1 MDTDHFYFT
10 YPWTS
15 FAHTHLYYRRF
26 RIKRLSNTDIPAKH
40 RYTIIV
46 SNHQN
51 SLNDAMGI
59 VMAEK
64 GTKVWFLARADVFKS
79 KVAAFFLN
87 AYGLM
92 PVYRVRDGLANVKNN
107 LEIFDNIE
115 QKVLRHCPISLF
127 PEAKHQDRRYL
138 GHFHLS
144 YTRLAFSVA
153 ERLNFQEDVYILPV
167 ANHYSDYFAF
177 RPDML
182 LTTGE
187 YISLKPYYE
196 LYKENPRKAQNEV
209 NDVVRAK
216 VQSMMLDI
224 QEVEHYDDIYNML
237 SNYGVTYAIRKGINP
252 NNMYDKLCTDKAIV
266 AKVEAEKEHDADN
279 FEQVCQLSHD
289 YTDILKQHG
298 INDKCVRKLLPVHGL
313 IMQLL
318 YVLLCMP
325 VALCGIA
332 HHIIPILIPKY
343 LSRNM
348 KDKLMR
354 PSVDLGLTV
363 VFTFP
368 ILYILCVIIYGN
380 VFHSFLIGLLCT
392 IVVMLTG
399 FYADEWRRTAVQCV
413 KNIRAWHIKCG
424 KPSVWSSIQHMRA
437 RLVNSVDEIM
447 NR

>member
-1 MDTDHFYFT
+1 MNTEHFYFT

-26 RIKRLSNTDIPAKH
+26 RIKRLSNVNIPANQ

-79 KVAAFFLN
+79 KLAAFFLN
-87 AYGLM
+87 AYGLL

-107 LEIFDNIE
+107 LEIFDNVEHKI
-115 QKVLRHCPISLF
+115 LRHCPVSLF
-127 PEAKHQDRRYL
+127 PEAKHQNRRYL

-153 ERLNFQEDVYILPV
+153 ERLNFQEDVCILPV

-182 LTTGE
+182 LTIGE
-187 YISLKPYYE
+187 YVSLKSYYN

-209 NDVVRAK
+209 NDVVRSK

-224 QEVEHYDDIYNML
+224 QEEEHYEDIYNML
-237 SNYGVTYAIRKGINP
+237 SNYGVTYAIRNGINP
-252 NNMYDKLCTDKAIV
+252 NNMYDKLCSDKAIV
-266 AKVEAEKEHDADN
+266 AKVESEKAYDVDN
-279 FEQVCQLSHD
+279 FEQLCQLSHD
-289 YTDILKQHG
+289 YTHALSQYG
-298 INDKCVRKLLPVHGL
+298 VNDQCARKLLCVPGVMLQILYLL
-313 IMQLL
+313 IG
-318 YVLLCMP
+318 MP
-325 VALCGIA
+325 VALCGIV

-348 KDKLMR
+348 KDVFMR
-354 PSVDLGLTV
+354 PSVDLGLTSV
-363 VFTFP
+363 ITFP
-368 ILYILCVIIYGN
+368 LLYILSIIIYGS
-380 VFHSFLIGLLCT
+380 VFHSFWIGLLCALA
-392 IVVMLTG
+392 VMLTG
-399 FYADEWRRTAVQCV
+399 LYADEWRRTAMQCV
-413 KNIRAWHIKCG
+413 KYIRAWYIRCRKEH
-424 KPSVWSSIQHMRA
+424 VWNNISDIRA
-437 RLVNSVDEIM
+437 RLVARADEVM
-447 NR
+447 SR